1 MILELFVALLFAI
14 VLLSAWVTR
23 RIIRDDLLSHGQR
36 VAQVMFV
43 WVLPILGPL
52 LVLHLQRQHLATG
65 AGRYSSEPD
74 MEDFGESGR
83 SVRQLN
89 KVLEGNAEGDS
100 T

>member
-1 MILELFVALLFAI
+1 MILELSVALLCAI
-14 VLLSAWVTR
+14 VLLSAWVTW
-23 RIIRDDLLSHGQR
+23 RIIRDNLLSRGQR
-36 VAQVMFV
+36 VAQVIFV

-65 AGRYSSEPD
+65 SGRYSSEPD

-83 SVRQLN
+83 PVRQLN
-89 KVLEGNAEGDS
+89 KVLESNAEGDS

>member
-1 MILELFVALLFAI
+1 MILELAVALLCAI
-14 VLLSAWVTR
+14 VLSSAWVTW
-23 RIIRDDLLSHGQR
+23 RIIRDDLLSRGQQ
-36 VAQVMFV
+36 VAQVIFV

-52 LVLHLQRQHLATG
+52 LVVHLQRQHLATG
-65 AGRYSSEPD
+65 SGRYSIEPD

-83 SVRQLN
+83 SLRQLN